1 MGMGQLFQSF
11 LGLIIGILVLLIPF
25 ALGWIGAG
33 DVKFFGVLGAL
44 TGVAKLPRIFFY
56 SALVAGVIALGYLI
70 FGLSKS
76 TRFRELW
83 ADTKIAILSLGQV
96 LPAPVRQRTRDRD
109 NSVPWGVAFAVGTII
124 AYYIDESGR
133 WAGF

>member
-33 DVKFFGVLGAL
+33 DVKFFGVVGAL